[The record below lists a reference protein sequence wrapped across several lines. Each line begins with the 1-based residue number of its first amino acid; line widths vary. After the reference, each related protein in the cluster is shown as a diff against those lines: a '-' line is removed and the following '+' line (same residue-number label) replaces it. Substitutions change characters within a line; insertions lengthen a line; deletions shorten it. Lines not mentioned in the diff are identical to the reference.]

1 MMPLHH
7 VNFNAG
13 TPAAYPRGLGEGDA
27 SQKTRFLARCLAR
40 CQATASDN
48 AIAAERVVNCAPQC
62 SKLDREY
69 AARDAA
75 LARLKDLAKQEAALA
90 AERMGAVQTM
100 QHQRRA
106 CQAVPPLLTPRG
118 KGGAGRALYG
128 KEAVR
133 FADRKRWRYFS
144 LLDVGSSNETR
155 LCLLF
160 KEGIQGNRVYHACSE
175 DGLSFT
181 VVRGRN
187 AKGKGRWEPLF
198 QGMVF
203 GEKNV
208 NERQI
213 AHNFAAVR
221 LEEDMQASY
230 AIVGGQDV
238 FSRAVNDSSLPAGIR
253 FTRGRGWPWRA
264 GNWSY
269 PAVALR
275 SGQPHG
281 CIDRR
286 PSLWSLAKPHGRRGQ
301 PSRCEFDG
309 RLSIVHHRGA
319 YRIFARSN
327 LFENAITGGRFVQT
341 TSSSDGQTWTPWQ
354 QLRIRML
361 PPGSADLY
369 FFAAQRNPVNASTLM
384 AIFPISQPPDAC
396 IAIAFSMNGV
406 EWSAPYALQLSVLGW
421 RTSQVDLS
429 GGIEWRNED
438 HPVAG
443 GAHLHGNRVWFYIHH
458 SVSGMSMRDEQRPQ
472 VIRYT
477 IPSSALRR
485 VSEQQ
490 LQRLSMPKGSAKRSA
505 SGGRVVDGSW
515 EVTHMKATGD
525 RMRI

>member
-1 MMPLHH
+1 M
-7 VNFNAG
+7 V
-13 TPAAYPRGLGEGDA
+13 
-27 SQKTRFLARCLAR
+27 FLARCLAR

-48 AIAAERVVNCAPQC
+48 AIAAERVVNCATQC
-62 SKLDREY
+62 SKVDREY

-75 LARLKDLAKQEAALA
+75 FARLKDLAKQEAALA

-106 CQAVPPLLTPRG
+106 CHAVPPLLTPRG

-133 FADRKRWRYFS
+133 FADGKRWRYFS

-208 NERQI
+208 DERQI

-230 AIVGGQDV
+230 AIVGGQDD

-253 FTRGRGWPWRA
+253 FARGRGWPWRA
-264 GNWSY
+264 GNWSE

-275 SGQPHG
+275 SGQPRG

-286 PSLWSLAKPHGRRGQ
+286 PSLWSLKRRGQ
-301 PSRCEFDG
+301 RSRCEFDG

-421 RTSQVDLS
+421 RTSKVDLS

-443 GAHLHGNRVWFYIHH
+443 GAHLHGNKVWFYIHH
-458 SVSGMSMRDEQRPQ
+458 AVSGMSMRDEQEPQ

-477 IPSSALRR
+477 LSSSALRR

-490 LQRLSMPKGSAKRSA
+490 LQRLSMPRA
-505 SGGRVVDGSW
+505 
-515 EVTHMKATGD
+515 
-525 RMRI
+525 